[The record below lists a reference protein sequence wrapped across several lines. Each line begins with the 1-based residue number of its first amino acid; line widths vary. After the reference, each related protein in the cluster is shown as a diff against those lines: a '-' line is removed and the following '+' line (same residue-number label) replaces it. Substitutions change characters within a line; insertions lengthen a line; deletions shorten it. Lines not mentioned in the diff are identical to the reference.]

1 MSNEEDEYSI
11 KHPIVSYAFAIME
24 YVQSTDP
31 ELFKRAV
38 EYAEDLTGVNISD
51 FKLEE
56 IEEDEE
62 ERENDITEE
71 IEEDIDII
79 DEYEDDE

>member
-1 MSNEEDEYSI
+1 MSNEEEDEYSI

-56 IEEDEE
+56 ITDEDDDL
-62 ERENDITEE
+62 ENDITEE
-71 IEEDIDII
+71 IEE
-79 DEYEDDE
+79 YNEDDE